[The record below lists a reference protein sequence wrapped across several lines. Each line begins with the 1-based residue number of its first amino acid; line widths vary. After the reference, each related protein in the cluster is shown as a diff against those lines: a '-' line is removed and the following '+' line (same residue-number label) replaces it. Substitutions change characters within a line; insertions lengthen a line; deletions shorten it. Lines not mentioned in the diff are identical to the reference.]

1 MLDMGS
7 VDWLWVFIA
16 AIASMITGAVW
27 YGIFQ
32 EQWLKAIGKK
42 KSDMSGAGMA
52 YFWSFVFAVVTAYVI
67 DVFTNVK
74 GLVDPTFASG
84 AMLGFW
90 LWLGFVATTM
100 GTNTAFRDQ
109 NWSLWLI
116 NAGNQLVAFVVM
128 GGILAIY

>member
-32 EQWLKAIGKK
+32 DQWLKASGKK
-42 KSDMSGAGMA
+42 KSDMSSASMS
-52 YFWSFVFAVVTAYVI
+52 YLWSFIFAVVMAYLL
-67 DVFTNVK
+67 DVLSNS
-74 GLVDPTFASG
+74 GLTEPTFASG

-90 LWLGFVATTM
+90 LWLGFVLTTM
-100 GTNTAFRDQ
+100 GTNTAFQDK
-109 NWSLWLI
+109 NWNLLMI
-116 NAGNQLVAFVVM
+116 NAGNQLLAMVVM